1 MRRADLPF
9 RNFSPHLQEATMSRS
24 LNRITVALLAAVG
37 LLAIAAAPAFAAEP
51 VLKPGQVTE
60 SALVEALAID
70 VPQTE
75 ANGQTR
81 SIRPTV
87 KPGGA
92 SQAAGGGRASLLITF
107 PTGSADLT
115 PETVKALDTVGKALQ
130 SDRLAGF
137 AFRVEGHAD
146 PRGGAELNLKLSEAR
161 AQSVVAYLVDKV
173 GILPDR
179 LSAVG
184 KGSAELLNTERPEAP
199 ENRRVTIVTTR

>member
-1 MRRADLPF
+1 MSRPF
-9 RNFSPHLQEATMSRS
+9 RSTAR
-24 LNRITVALLAAVG
+24 AV
-37 LLAIAAAPAFAAEP
+37 LTTAAALALQVSFAAEP

-60 SALVEALAID
+60 AALVDALVID
-70 VPQTE
+70 APQD
-75 ANGQTR
+75 AAGQTR
-81 SIRPTV
+81 SIRPTM
-87 KPGGA
+87 KAGG
-92 SQAAGGGRASLLITF
+92 SGQAAGAGRASLLITF

-146 PRGGAELNLKLSEAR
+146 PRGGAELNLKLSEQR
-161 AQSVVAYLVDKV
+161 AQSVVSYLVDKV

-184 KGSAELLNTERPEAP
+184 KGSAELLNTDRPEAP

>member
-1 MRRADLPF
+1 MRR
-9 RNFSPHLQEATMSRS
+9 
-24 LNRITVALLAAVG
+24 ITTGIAHGLFLAGFVLAAQVAG
-37 LLAIAAAPAFAAEP
+37 AAEP

-60 SALVEALAID
+60 SALVDALAIEPEQD
-70 VPQTE
+70 AV
-75 ANGQTR
+75 GQTR
-81 SIRPTV
+81 SIRPTM
-87 KPGGA
+87 KPAG
-92 SQAAGGGRASLLITF
+92 STQAAGPGRASLLITF
-107 PTGSADLT
+107 PTGSATLT

-137 AFRVEGHAD
+137 SFRVEGHAD
-146 PRGGAELNLKLSEAR
+146 PRGGAEMNLTLSEQR

-184 KGSAELLNTERPEAP
+184 KGSAELLNADRPEAP

>member
-1 MRRADLPF
+1 
-9 RNFSPHLQEATMSRS
+9 MSRI
-24 LNRITVALLAAVG
+24 LVVMLAAAG
-37 LLAIAAAPAFAAEP
+37 TFGSAAFAAEP
-51 VLKPGQVTE
+51 MLKPGQVTE
-60 SALVEALAID
+60 NALVEALAIE
-70 VPQTE
+70 VPQ
-75 ANGQTR
+75 ADAGGQTR

-87 KPGGA
+87 KPGGGT
-92 SQAAGGGRASLLITF
+92 QAAGAGRASLLITF
-107 PTGSADLT
+107 PTGSSDLT

-146 PRGGAELNLKLSEAR
+146 PRGGAELNLKLSEQR
-161 AQSVVAYLVDKV
+161 AQSVVSYLVDKV

-184 KGSAELLNTERPEAP
+184 KGSAELLNAERPEAP

>member
-1 MRRADLPF
+1 MSRPF
-9 RNFSPHLQEATMSRS
+9 RSTARAVLAT
-24 LNRITVALLAAVG
+24 
-37 LLAIAAAPAFAAEP
+37 AAALALQASFAAEP

-60 SALVEALAID
+60 AALVDALVID
-70 VPQTE
+70 APQD
-75 ANGQTR
+75 AAGQTR
-81 SIRPTV
+81 SIRPTM
-87 KPGGA
+87 KAGG
-92 SQAAGGGRASLLITF
+92 SGQAAGAGRASLLITF

-146 PRGGAELNLKLSEAR
+146 PRGGAELNLKLSEQR
-161 AQSVVAYLVDKV
+161 AQSVVSYLVDKV

>member
-1 MRRADLPF
+1 
-9 RNFSPHLQEATMSRS
+9 MSR
-24 LNRITVALLAAVG
+24 ITHALLAAATLFAG
-37 LLAIAAAPAFAAEP
+37 AAFAAEP
-51 VLKPGQVTE
+51 VLKPAQVTE
-60 SALVEALAID
+60 DVLVDALAID
-70 VPQTE
+70 APQE
-75 ANGQTR
+75 AVGQTR

-87 KPGGA
+87 RPGA
-92 SQAAGGGRASLLITF
+92 AAQAAGGGRASLLITF

-115 PETVKALDTVGKALQ
+115 PETIKALDTVGRALQ

-146 PRGGAELNLKLSEAR
+146 PRGGAELNLRLSEQR

-184 KGSAELLNTERPEAP
+184 KGSAEPLNTERPDAP

>member
-1 MRRADLPF
+1 MRHAF
-9 RNFSPHLQEATMSRS
+9 RGFTRPLLAGA
-24 LNRITVALLAAVG
+24 VLLAAQ
-37 LLAIAAAPAFAAEP
+37 AATAAEP

-60 SALVEALAID
+60 DALVEALAID
-70 VPQTE
+70 APQD
-75 ANGQTR
+75 AIGQTR

-87 KPGGA
+87 KPGGS

-107 PTGSADLT
+107 PTGSSDLT
-115 PETVKALDTVGKALQ
+115 PETVRALQTVGKALQ

-146 PRGGAELNLKLSEAR
+146 PRGGAELNLRLSAQR
-161 AQSVVAYLVDKV
+161 AQSVVSYLVDKV
-173 GILPDR
+173 GIVPDR

-184 KGSAELLNTERPEAP
+184 KGSAELLNTERPDAP

>member
-1 MRRADLPF
+1 MIEADIPSFTDMHTRRP
-9 RNFSPHLQEATMSRS
+9 PMSRPIPS
-24 LNRITVALLAAVG
+24 FTRSLLAG
-37 LLAIAAAPAFAAEP
+37 AILIVAQAAGAAEP

-60 SALVEALAID
+60 DALVEALAID
-70 VPQTE
+70 APQE
-75 ANGQTR
+75 AAGQTR

-87 KPGGA
+87 RPTSSG
-92 SQAAGGGRASLLITF
+92 QAAGAGRASLLITF
-107 PTGSADLT
+107 PTGSSDLT
-115 PETVKALDTVGKALQ
+115 PETVKALDTVGRALQ

-146 PRGGAELNLKLSEAR
+146 PRGGAELNLRLSEQR
-161 AQSVVAYLVDKV
+161 AQSVVSYLVQKV

-184 KGSAELLNTERPEAP
+184 KGSAELLNAERPDAP

>member
-1 MRRADLPF
+1 
-9 RNFSPHLQEATMSRS
+9 MSR
-24 LNRITVALLAAVG
+24 ITLALLAAATLVAG
-37 LLAIAAAPAFAAEP
+37 AAVAAEP

-60 SALVEALAID
+60 DALVEALAID
-70 VPQTE
+70 APQE
-75 ANGQTR
+75 AVGQTR

-87 KPGGA
+87 RPGA
-92 SQAAGGGRASLLITF
+92 AAQAAGGGGRASLLITF

-115 PETVKALDTVGKALQ
+115 PETIKALDTVGRALQ

-146 PRGGAELNLKLSEAR
+146 PRGGVELNLRLSEQR
-161 AQSVVAYLVDKV
+161 AQSVVGYLVDKV

-184 KGSAELLNTERPEAP
+184 KGSAELLNTERPDAP

>member
-1 MRRADLPF
+1 
-9 RNFSPHLQEATMSRS
+9 MSRAIRSFTRS
-24 LNRITVALLAAVG
+24 LLAGAVALAAQ
-37 LLAIAAAPAFAAEP
+37 AAFAAEP

-60 SALVEALAID
+60 DALVEALAID
-70 VPQTE
+70 APQD
-75 ANGQTR
+75 AVGQTR

-87 KPGGA
+87 KPGGS

-107 PTGSADLT
+107 PTGSSDLT

-146 PRGGAELNLKLSEAR
+146 PRGAAELNLRLSEQR
-161 AQSVVAYLVDKV
+161 AQSVVSYLVDKV

>member
-1 MRRADLPF
+1 
-9 RNFSPHLQEATMSRS
+9 MSRT
-24 LNRITVALLAAVG
+24 LLALLAAAG
-37 LLAIAAAPAFAAEP
+37 ALGSSAFAAEP

-60 SALVEALAID
+60 SALVEALAIEA
-70 VPQTE
+70 PQAD

-81 SIRPTV
+81 SIRPTM
-87 KPGGA
+87 KAGGA
-92 SQAAGGGRASLLITF
+92 SQAAGAGRASLLITF

-146 PRGGAELNLKLSEAR
+146 PRGGAELNLKLSEQR
-161 AQSVVAYLVDKV
+161 AQSVVSYLVDKV

>member
-1 MRRADLPF
+1 MRRTPTGIAHGLILAGF
-9 RNFSPHLQEATMSRS
+9 MLTASLASPM
-24 LNRITVALLAAVG
+24 AV
-37 LLAIAAAPAFAAEP
+37 AAEP
-51 VLKPGQVTE
+51 VLKPAQVTE
-60 SALVEALAID
+60 DALVDALAIEPEQQD
-70 VPQTE
+70 AV
-75 ANGQTR
+75 GQTR
-81 SIRPTV
+81 SIRPTM

-92 SQAAGGGRASLLITF
+92 TQAAGPGRASLLITF
-107 PTGSADLT
+107 PTGSATLT

-137 AFRVEGHAD
+137 SFRVEGHAD
-146 PRGGAELNLKLSEAR
+146 PRGGAELNLTLSEQR

-184 KGSAELLNTERPEAP
+184 KGSAELLNAERPDAP